1 MLAMSPDM
9 AALCASIG
17 TPLAHRSGAFDSF
30 TGSESSRQPSD
41 MQIPARVTLAEATA
55 FRAAALAACA
65 AGARDLDLAGLA
77 EYDSAAVAVL
87 LEIRRAPG
95 GAGVRFLNVP
105 ANLRKLASLYG
116 VDSLLFDIR
125 TTATDLGRV

>member
-1 MLAMSPDM
+1 
-9 AALCASIG
+9 
-17 TPLAHRSGAFDSF
+17 
-30 TGSESSRQPSD
+30 

-65 AGARDLDLAGLA
+65 AGERDLDLAGLA
-77 EYDSAAVAVL
+77 EYDSAAVAIL
-87 LEIRRAPG
+87 LEIRRSPG